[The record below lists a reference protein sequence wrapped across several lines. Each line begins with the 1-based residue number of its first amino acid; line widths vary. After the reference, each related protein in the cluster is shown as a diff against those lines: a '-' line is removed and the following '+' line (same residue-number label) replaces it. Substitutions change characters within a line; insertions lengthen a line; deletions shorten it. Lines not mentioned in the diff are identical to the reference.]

1 MRVRKMAIVFFAGIV
16 AACLF
21 GFAPAACTAD
31 GVSRLT
37 IVHTNDVHSY
47 VDIEPYVKSYV
58 RELREKG
65 ENVIL
70 VSAGDAFVGTP
81 FAALSKGQD
90 VVKVM
95 NDAGYELFTLG
106 NWEIDMPRD
115 ELRAVVGKV
124 NFPVLGANVK
134 EDIRKDIPVIR
145 DYVVKE
151 YDGVKYG
158 FLGITWAAYRAPEGT
173 VLGDLAVEAL
183 ERAKAG
189 AATEGATVFVAVAH
203 LGITDPDE
211 TNRSTYLAD
220 KCPWLAAIVDAHC
233 HTLHEKGL
241 MRNGVLIAET
251 GEYGT
256 NIGVVELSLSGG
268 KVMEKNARVIQV
280 KGHEATCGI
289 LPDAELSD
297 TIAGIRAEN
306 DKFLKQVVGRV
317 PFDLDGERETTRTR
331 ETALGNLVADAVLW
345 KTNADVTLISVPYIR
360 KSVQSG
366 DLTNETLMTMFATSP
381 AVLYVREI
389 EGRELFEMLENSL
402 RDYPKMSPWF
412 KQVGGIRYVFDPDA
426 EPGKRLVSV
435 TLGDGTPVTADG
447 TYRFAGHDA
456 HDNWRADA
464 VEGVDFV
471 VGFGTTPQAFAE
483 YLKSGAQLKSEP
495 DGRIAPR
502 SGARK
507 ETA

>member
-1 MRVRKMAIVFFAGIV
+1 MMRAKKTAIMLLAGV
-16 AACLF
+16 VVLCLF
-21 GFAPAACTAD
+21 GFASAAGGA
-31 GVSRLT
+31 SRLT

-58 RELREKG
+58 GELRKKG

-70 VSAGDAFVGTP
+70 VSAGDAFVGTS

-106 NWEIDMPRD
+106 NWEIDMPRGD
-115 ELRAVVGKV
+115 LRAIVEKV

-134 EDIRKDIPVIR
+134 DEIRRDIPAIR

-151 YDGVKYG
+151 YDGVKFG
-158 FLGITWAAYRAPEGT
+158 FLGVTWAAYRAPEGT
-173 VLGDLAVEAL
+173 VLGDLAVEAI

-189 AATEGATVFVAVAH
+189 AAAEGATVFVAVTH
-203 LGITDPDE
+203 LGVTDPDE
-211 TNRSTYLAD
+211 SNRSTYLAD
-220 KCPWLAAIVDAHC
+220 KCPWLSAIIDAHC
-233 HTLHEKGL
+233 HTMHERGL

-251 GEYGT
+251 GEYGA
-256 NIGVVELSLSGG
+256 NIGVVELSLADG
-268 KVMEKNARVIQV
+268 KVVDRSARIILV

-289 LPDAELSD
+289 SPDPELSAA
-297 TIAGIRAEN
+297 IAGIRAEN
-306 DKFLKQVVGRV
+306 DKFLQQVVGYV

-331 ETALGNLVADAVLW
+331 ETALGNMLSDAVLW
-345 KTNADVTLISVPYIR
+345 KTKADVTLISVPYIR
-360 KSVQSG
+360 KSLRSG
-366 DLTNETLMTMFATSP
+366 DLTNETLMTTFATSP
-381 AVLYVREI
+381 AVLYIREI

-402 RDYPKMSPWF
+402 RDYPKISPWF
-412 KQVGGIRYVFDPDA
+412 KQVGGIRYIFDPDA

-435 TLGDGTPVTADG
+435 TLRDGTPVTADG
-447 TYRFAGHDA
+447 KYRFAGHDA
-456 HDNWRADA
+456 QDNWRADA

-471 VGFGTTPQAFAE
+471 VGFGSTPQAFAE
-483 YLKSGAQLKSEP
+483 YLKSGAALNPEP
-495 DGRIAPR
+495 DGRITPR

-507 ETA
+507 